1 VNHQETAQLIA
12 VVIHLWPT
20 VPWRNDEPGPLAVTW
35 QVVLADVTL
44 TEAQAVVVDVARTG
58 AQFPPTPGVIAKT
71 VLDGRDR
78 ARGTMVPDADQAW
91 AEVQAGISSHGFVN
105 GPPAWSHPAVEGC
118 VAAITWRELCMSTN
132 ADTLRAHFLRM
143 YDTAARRTVAE
154 ERSTAAPLFAA
165 IEAASRQG
173 ELPRHTPAV

>member
-1 VNHQETAQLIA
+1 MNQREVATLIA

-20 VPWRNDEPGPLAVTW
+20 VPWRNDEPGPLAITW
-35 QVVLADVTL
+35 HSVLADVTFD
-44 TEAQAVVVDVARTG
+44 EAHAVVVDVARTG
-58 AQFPPTPGVIAKT
+58 AQFPPTPGTIAKT

-78 ARGTMVPDADQAW
+78 AAGRMVPDADEAW
-91 AEVQAGISSHGFVN
+91 AEVQHAVATVGFYA

-118 VAAITWRELCMSTN
+118 VAAITWRELCLSTN

-143 YDTAARRTVAE
+143 YDTAARRTRDA

-165 IEAASRQG
+165 IEAASHPH
-173 ELPRHTPAV
+173 ELPRHTPVV